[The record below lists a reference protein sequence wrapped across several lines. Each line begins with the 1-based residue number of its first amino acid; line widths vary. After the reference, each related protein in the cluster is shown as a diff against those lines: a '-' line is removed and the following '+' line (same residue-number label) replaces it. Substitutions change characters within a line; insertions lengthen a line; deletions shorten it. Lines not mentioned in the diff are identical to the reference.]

1 MNNQNSEHSTT
12 LVHENHLHRIQ
23 QFAYEFIEKLMTF
36 VLDSTQQVNNENRK
50 NDGNPF
56 DVRSTEKTHLRSRKI
71 FSSNGAYFINGPN
84 HSWKSVDRL
93 SIDPEVFTQSKDNNI
108 ESTSRYDSK
117 STMPVDLDEKF
128 FDNYVSDRDQ
138 PRKSLRDCDEH
149 HISQSLPFS
158 LQNQQTSTDSRLIH
172 NQCSTYL
179 DPADQIRLL
188 TFVQNHINNQQ
199 WPLVEYVGFHRDQ
212 LWRAFRLAADISN
225 FSEDFLFN
233 YHEKIDSID
242 EQSNQTV
249 SSSVILFKLIC
260 LCRHWSSMKLML
272 VLHHQYTEISSSNER
287 CIIFPFWVDLLLLG
301 WTMKTKQR
309 KQTMFIITADRWMT
323 RRVDHIHLKQLY
335 LSDRNILSQC
345 STISF
350 FFFLSPM
357 SIVSH
362 HMSSSNFKW

>member
-1 MNNQNSEHSTT
+1 M
-12 LVHENHLHRIQ
+12 HRIQ

-138 PRKSLRDCDEH
+138 PRKSLRDRDEH

-260 LCRHWSSMKLML
+260 LCRH
-272 VLHHQYTEISSSNER
+272 
-287 CIIFPFWVDLLLLG
+287 
-301 WTMKTKQR
+301 
-309 KQTMFIITADRWMT
+309 
-323 RRVDHIHLKQLY
+323 
-335 LSDRNILSQC
+335 
-345 STISF
+345 
-350 FFFLSPM
+350 
-357 SIVSH
+357 
-362 HMSSSNFKW
+362 